1 MSGSGVPAGRGS
13 RSFDFGADDV
23 LCSYDDFAAPS
34 EPKRPDP
41 ADKVL
46 LPPPPALSRRQP
58 TFDPSW
64 IVVRDDRVQS
74 SDRGL
79 LPHDFASAVSYS
91 RESIRST
98 E

>member
-1 MSGSGVPAGRGS
+1 
-13 RSFDFGADDV
+13 
-23 LCSYDDFAAPS
+23 
-34 EPKRPDP
+34 
-41 ADKVL
+41 
-46 LPPPPALSRRQP
+46 
-58 TFDPSW
+58 
-64 IVVRDDRVQS
+64 VVRDDRVQS